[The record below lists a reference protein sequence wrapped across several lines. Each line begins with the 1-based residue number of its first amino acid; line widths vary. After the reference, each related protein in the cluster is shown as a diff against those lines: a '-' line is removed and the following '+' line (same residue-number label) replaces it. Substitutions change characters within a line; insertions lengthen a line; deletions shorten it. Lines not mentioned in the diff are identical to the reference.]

1 MTLGPDPE
9 VEDSERE
16 AVSSQKKGI
25 KEQQMK
31 SEVVLLSDAVV
42 NPVRAQ
48 SEQTYIYIQ
57 HGPEKKRTL
66 FKSLYN
72 PEKFIFS
79 FQFQVSHRV

>member
-31 SEVVLLSDAVV
+31 SEVVLLSNAVV

-48 SEQTYIYIQ
+48 SEQIYICSVVQ
-57 HGPEKKRTL
+57 KKMTL
-66 FKSLYN
+66 FKSVYN
-72 PEKFIFS
+72 PEKLVFS

>member
-31 SEVVLLSDAVV
+31 SEVVLLSNAVV

-48 SEQTYIYIQ
+48 SEQTCIYIYIYSLVQ
-57 HGPEKKRTL
+57 KKNDT
-66 FKSLYN
+66 F
-72 PEKFIFS
+72 
-79 FQFQVSHRV
+79 